1 MTVIPVLQKWKV
13 RLTKD
18 KQLQVT
24 ELEIQTAASLA
35 PQLLPSTCQ
44 GLRVPGW
51 WKDALITEKWDV
63 GYRKC
68 ILQRPWKVT

>member
-51 WKDALITEKWDV
+51 
-63 GYRKC
+63 
-68 ILQRPWKVT
+68 